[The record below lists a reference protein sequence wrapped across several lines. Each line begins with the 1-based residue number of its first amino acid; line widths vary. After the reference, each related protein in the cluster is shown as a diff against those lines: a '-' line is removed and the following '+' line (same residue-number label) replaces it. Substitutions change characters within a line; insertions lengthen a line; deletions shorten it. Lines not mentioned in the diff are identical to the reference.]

1 MFCTIKTK
9 VGEKF
14 NMTQMVPVSGGYTC
28 LADFDPEFLDLCG
41 EKREPGTPPIGGP
54 ARYTFT
60 FLARKA
66 GTTTIHLVEV
76 RPWHGG
82 DVSKV
87 TSCEILIS

>member
-14 NMTQMVPVSGGYTC
+14 NMSEMVPVSGGYTC
-28 LADFDPEFLDLCG
+28 LADFNPEFLDLCE
-41 EKREPGTPPIGGP
+41 EKRVPGIRPGEP

-60 FLARKA
+60 FLARKS
-66 GTTTIHLVEV
+66 GTTTIHLVEA

-87 TSCEILIS
+87 TSCDIFIS